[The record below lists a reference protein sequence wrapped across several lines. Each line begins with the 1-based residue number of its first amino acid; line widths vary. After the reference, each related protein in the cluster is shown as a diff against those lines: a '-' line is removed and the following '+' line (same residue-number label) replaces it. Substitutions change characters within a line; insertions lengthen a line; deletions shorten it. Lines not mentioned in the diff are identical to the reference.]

1 MIGVT
6 QVKAQASFNHTYKE
20 GATVAAGEDYF
31 LYNIGAGMFLTDGM
45 DWGTHATADH
55 AGRVITFAALEG
67 GKYSIRTASYSVNN
81 GEQAK
86 EGFMTLNGYLD
97 TGTNDA
103 NWEFTPVAV
112 DGYTNVYTIKNSD
125 TQYLHFNAED
135 CRVNVGEST
144 NNNYSYWIIVPKTA
158 RDAVGDYTYYL
169 MNTDFNRPWERV
181 TWKIDG
187 GFTNQAGGLSS
198 NRCAE
203 AYGHGFNL
211 YQTIANSVPNGKYT
225 LYNQAFYNNADAE
238 NQTYLYANNNQIAVA
253 HLNEHGEGTEAN
265 MNGASTSFNAGYYVN
280 SVSTVVT
287 DGKLTIGLKN
297 SSNAGNT
304 WSIFDNFYLKF
315 IGTCL
320 VNDAV
325 ALPDGGAMTAGTW
338 YYFDIPAA
346 GDDYNATA
354 TTLGDIICTA
364 NGEQLT
370 PSATGEITL
379 KATENSFAK
388 ARYYVKSS
396 SDNNLVVAASSYS
409 YSVSE
414 ATADKAYIQPSN
426 TVTVNFAV
434 STNDPSA
441 TLTQDY
447 SGVTFDG
454 VAINVT
460 PGANGFTFTVP
471 ANLEAGVAH
480 TLYIPANAIGYEAGS
495 TYNAEQNIELNAVA
509 LYDGVYYMRN
519 TYFNTYISRAGNYNT
534 QAIQDKWGLA
544 FKVSTDANNNTKLQY
559 FDSELWLGDD
569 GFCYGDCSGGRVRS
583 FNVTKV
589 DGGYKFLN
597 TNNSKYLAVYD
608 GQTVGDAAEGGN
620 LQGTSNV
627 WDLESTEAHVANYT
641 ANDNA
646 QAAAAATAAG
656 IEGITTK
663 AALAA
668 ELAANYGETE
678 INITGAKAEKYQV
691 YPGSAQAAAPA
702 TYYSETVENLKP
714 GLYKLSVAAFQRA
727 STNDRVFAAGGAR
740 GLIYLYAGDAKTQLM
755 SVSEYGSDT
764 QYANTDYEHDGKYY
778 PNREQTG
785 YDALATGNFNNEV
798 YVYVADAGSGTG
810 SLEIG
815 IQNPSRPGN
824 NCQTW
829 SVYNT
834 WKLAYYEAKAT
845 PAEKAALADAIADAE
860 AKTPGFEEGEYAPYN
875 NQEAFAALA
884 AAKAINPETASG
896 EAVVNATT
904 ALTDATWT
912 ANTEEVNAVWD
923 GSFEYD
929 YRATTPSGNVN
940 PYGWQRVKDA
950 AADGYN
956 VRYMDGSNAGLAAT
970 SSHKALF
977 TKQSAYYGYADGY
990 TMPLKANT
998 LYKLT
1003 FVYGGWGDCKKDG
1016 YVSMTDPDGNAITLS
1031 VTDLPLDATDADA
1044 NPESWK
1050 TYTAYFTTGEAGNYV
1065 LGLRKKDNDI
1075 SGQSQYVYGD
1085 IVLKKSEGANLKVA
1099 NGKLGTFV
1107 APFNVVLP
1115 QNVKGY
1121 IAKVDGSEVK
1131 LTKIAEGGNELTAG
1145 TPVIVYADGADVDET
1160 FYGIPTEDWT
1170 LAKASDL
1177 WGILAESSKNVPVG
1191 AYVLQTQ
1198 GGVQAFYKVTSVA
1211 PGALNR
1217 CYVKVTEPNQNA
1229 RLTITFDGEDPTA
1242 INAIEAAEAEEGT
1255 LKDGKYFIDNKIVI
1269 VKNGVK
1275 YGANGQILK

>member
-1 MIGVT
+1 MIGVQAQPVAST
-6 QVKAQASFNHTYKE
+6 PEVGQVYYLYNPITKLFMTTNVDLPFVRPTGSAWRLEAAAGHDGWITLRLKDNDTEGCGYFWGKWWANNPAQNSADYADERVFKLVNTSGENYKFQSYAWGETTAYIYINNGNSSDRSCRLACNSQDQAGLDEGYVTWQFISEADYAAYMTKDYTANIQNNDFLSGTANWTLDGGGNKQPLGNTAIEHWQEKAAEGNFDYYQNVVVPAGKYVLRAAMFNSTNSEEGASFSAPGQCGVYGTSNNVTKNANVSVDGTIYNIYTTEELLVPDGNLRLGFKNTE
-20 GATVAAGEDYF
+20 QMTARWFGADWIQLTCIEYCLSTVAE
-31 LYNIGAGMFLTDGM
+31 
-45 DWGTHATADH
+45 
-55 AGRVITFAALEG
+55 
-67 GKYSIRTASYSVNN
+67 
-81 GEQAK
+81 
-86 EGFMTLNGYLD
+86 
-97 TGTNDA
+97 
-103 NWEFTPVAV
+103 
-112 DGYTNVYTIKNSD
+112 
-125 TQYLHFNAED
+125 
-135 CRVNVGEST
+135 
-144 NNNYSYWIIVPKTA
+144 
-158 RDAVGDYTYYL
+158 
-169 MNTDFNRPWERV
+169 
-181 TWKIDG
+181 
-187 GFTNQAGGLSS
+187 
-198 NRCAE
+198 
-203 AYGHGFNL
+203 
-211 YQTIANSVPNGKYT
+211 
-225 LYNQAFYNNADAE
+225 
-238 NQTYLYANNNQIAVA
+238 
-253 HLNEHGEGTEAN
+253 
-265 MNGASTSFNAGYYVN
+265 
-280 SVSTVVT
+280 
-287 DGKLTIGLKN
+287 
-297 SSNAGNT
+297 
-304 WSIFDNFYLKF
+304 
-315 IGTCL
+315 
-320 VNDAV
+320 
-325 ALPDGGAMTAGTW
+325 ALPANGAMTADKWYKYDVIFDGNYSITAATSANIIQTTDGTQME
-338 YYFDIPAA
+338 
-346 GDDYNATA
+346 G
-354 TTLGDIICTA
+354 
-364 NGEQLT
+364 
-370 PSATGEITL
+370 SATGEAVVTGDLVPLTAGTTI
-379 KATENSFAK
+379 
-388 ARYYVKSS
+388 YYKSS
-396 SDNNLVVAASSYS
+396 SDNTLVVTASNYS

-414 ATADKAYIQPSN
+414 ATADKTYIQPSN
-426 TVTVNFAV
+426 TVTVNFVA

-441 TLTQDY
+441 TLAQDY

-460 PGANGFTFTVP
+460 PGASGFTFTVP
-471 ANLEAGVAH
+471 ANLEAGIAH
-480 TLYIPANAIGYEAGS
+480 TLYIPAGAIGYAAGS
-495 TYNAEQNIELNAVA
+495 TFNTEQNIELNAVA
-509 LYDGVYYMRN
+509 VFDGVYYMRN

-559 FDSELWLGDD
+559 FDSELWLGDN
-569 GFCYGDCSGGRVRS
+569 GFCYGDCSGDRVRS

-589 DGGYKFLN
+589 ANGYKFLN
-597 TNNSKYLAVYD
+597 TNNNLYLAVYD
-608 GQTVGDAAEGGN
+608 GQTVGDAEEGVN
-620 LQGTSNV
+620 LVGTSNV

-691 YPGSAQAAAPA
+691 YPGNGKDDGPV
-702 TYYSETVENLKP
+702 TYCSETVENLKP
-714 GLYKLSVAAFQRA
+714 GLYKLSVAAYQRA
-727 STNDRVFAAGGAR
+727 ASNDRVFAAGGAR

-755 SVSEYGSDT
+755 SVSEYGSAT
-764 QYANTDYEHDGKYY
+764 KYADTDYEYDGKYY

-815 IQNPSRPGN
+815 IKNPSRPGN

-834 WKLAYYEAKAT
+834 WKLTYYEAKAT
-845 PAEKAALADAIADAE
+845 PAEKAALADAITAAE

-875 NQEAFAALA
+875 NKEAFAALA

-904 ALTDATWT
+904 ALTGATWT
-912 ANTEEVNAVWD
+912 ANAEEVNAVWD

-1065 LGLRKKDNDI
+1065 LGLRKKDNDT

-1085 IVLKKSEGANLKVA
+1085 IVLKKSEGVNLKVA

-1107 APFNVVLP
+1107 APFDVVLP
-1115 QNVKGY
+1115 AGVKGY
-1121 IAKVDGSEVK
+1121 RVASVTETEIK
-1131 LTKIAEGGNELTAG
+1131 LALIAEGGNALTAG
-1145 TPVIVYADGADVDET
+1145 TPLIVYGDDADVDET
-1160 FYGIPTEDWT
+1160 FYGIPTET
-1170 LAKASDL
+1170 ENVKAGSL
-1177 WGILAESSKNVPVG
+1177 YGILDVNNTTVPAD

-1198 GGVQAFYKVTSVA
+1198 GGVQAFYKVSSDA

-1217 CYVKVTEPNQNA
+1217 CYVITGSGNA
-1229 RLTITFDGEDPTA
+1229 RLTIKFDDTTA